1 MVFDLGLSATALA
14 LLGIVFG
21 AIIGS
26 FLNVVIIRLP
36 IMLKA
41 EWTHEA
47 KLFLG
52 LESNEEKSITIV
64 SPRSQ
69 CPDCGTPIKA
79 LHNIPLLSYCFL
91 RGRCS
96 HCGSLISIQY
106 PIIELLTA
114 FVTAY
119 FFTVH
124 GISEKTLL
132 SLLFSYFLIILA
144 TIDIREQILPDQI
157 TLPLVWIGLVV
168 SLFFGYWATPE
179 ESILGA
185 TLGYLSL
192 WSVMYLF
199 KLVTGKEGM
208 GYGDFKLNAAIGA
221 WLGWHMIPTVILISS
236 FAGAVLGLLAI
247 AFYGHDRRNPFAF
260 GPFLCIAGWVSME
273 WSDQLSVLFSYLS
286 L

>member
-1 MVFDLGLSATALA
+1 MELDLGLSATTLA
-14 LLGIVFG
+14 LFGILFG

-52 LESNEEKSITIV
+52 IESTAEKSINIV

-69 CPDCGTPIKA
+69 CPDCGTLIKA

-96 HCGSLISIQY
+96 NCGSLISIQY
-106 PIIELLTA
+106 PIIELLSA
-114 FVTAY
+114 FITAY

-124 GISEKTLL
+124 GLSEKTVL
-132 SLLFSYFLIILA
+132 SLLFSYSLIVLA
-144 TIDIREQILPDQI
+144 SIDMREQILPDQI
-157 TLPLVWIGLVV
+157 TLPLLWAGLGV
-168 SLFFGYWATPE
+168 SLFFGSWASLE

-185 TLGYLSL
+185 ALGYLSL

-221 WLGWHMIPTVILISS
+221 WLGWHIIPTVILISS
-236 FAGAVLGLLAI
+236 FTGAVLGLFAI
-247 AFYGHDRRNPFAF
+247 VFFGHDRRSPFAF

-273 WSDQLSVLFSYLS
+273 WGDQLTTIFSYLAF
-286 L
+286 

>member
-1 MVFDLGLSATALA
+1 MIFDFGLSATALA
-14 LLGIVFG
+14 LFGIFFG

-26 FLNVVIIRLP
+26 FLNVVIFRLP

-41 EWTHEA
+41 EWSNEA

-52 LESNEEKSITIV
+52 LESNKEKSITII

-69 CPDCGTPIKA
+69 CHDCGTTIKA

-96 HCGSLISIQY
+96 HCDNLISIQY

-132 SLLFSYFLIILA
+132 SLLSSYCLIVLA

-157 TLPLVWIGLVV
+157 TLPLLWIGLGV
-168 SLFFGYWATPE
+168 SLFFGLWATPE

-185 TLGYLSL
+185 ALGYLSL

-199 KLVTGKEGM
+199 KLITGKEGM

-221 WLGWHMIPTVILISS
+221 WIGWQLIPTVILISS
-236 FAGAVLGLLAI
+236 FAGAVIGLLSI

-273 WSDQLSVLFSYLS
+273 WGDQLAYLFSYLS
-286 L
+286 F

>member
-1 MVFDLGLSATALA
+1 MVFDFGLSDSVLA

-36 IMLKA
+36 KILTA

-47 KLFLG
+47 RLFLG
-52 LESNEEKSITIV
+52 MDSTDKHQLSLS
-64 SPRSQ
+64 SPRSS
-69 CPDCGTPIKA
+69 CPDCGSQIKIQ
-79 LHNIPLLSYCFL
+79 HNIPILSFCFL

-96 HCGSLISIQY
+96 HCNSLISIQY

-119 FFTVH
+119 FLVAH

-132 SLLFSYFLIILA
+132 SLIFSYSLIVLA
-144 TIDIREQILPDQI
+144 SIDIREQILPDHI
-157 TLPLVWIGLVV
+157 TLPLLWVGLIASLLGHWSDPTSAIIG
-168 SLFFGYWATPE
+168 A
-179 ESILGA
+179 A
-185 TLGYLSL
+185 LGYLSL

-199 KLVTGKEGM
+199 KLITGKEGM

-221 WLGWHMIPTVILISS
+221 WLGWQLIPTVILISS
-236 FAGAVLGLLAI
+236 FAGAVIGLLAI
-247 AFYGHDRRNPFAF
+247 GFYGHDRRSPFAF

-273 WSDQLSVLFSYLS
+273 WGDQLAYLLSYLS

>member
-36 IMLKA
+36 IMLKV

-52 LESNEEKSITIV
+52 IESNEEKSINIV

-91 RGRCS
+91 RGRCG

-119 FFTVH
+119 FFTVY

-132 SLLFSYFLIILA
+132 SLLFSYCLIVLA
-144 TIDIREQILPDQI
+144 TIDMREQILPDQI
-157 TLPLVWIGLVV
+157 TLPLIWVGLGV
-168 SLFFGYWATPE
+168 SLFFGHWATPE

-185 TLGYLSL
+185 ALGYLSL

-199 KLVTGKEGM
+199 KLITGKEGM

-236 FAGAVLGLLAI
+236 FAGAVIGLLAI

-260 GPFLCIAGWVSME
+260 GPFLCIAGWVCME
-273 WSDQLSVLFSYLS
+273 WSDQLATLFSYLAF
-286 L
+286 